1 MSEESNAT
9 TSTAL
14 ADYTAATQ
22 EGWNAHHRA
31 EAALAILKEQLK
43 HRSRALY
50 AKVRRL
56 VRATE
61 FDVIQCD
68 YWPLIDHSKRP
79 MQAQAMATIRLVGG
93 NKHMGRVELHFQFTP
108 EQEEFALARL
118 ALAIRQ

>member
-1 MSEESNAT
+1 MSKESTAT

-14 ADYTAATQ
+14 ADYTAATLQ
-22 EGWNAHHRA
+22 GWTAQHRA
-31 EAALAILKEQLK
+31 NAALEILKEELK
-43 HRSRALY
+43 HSSRALS

-56 VRATE
+56 VRSTE

-79 MQAQAMATIRLVGG
+79 MVAQAMATIRLVGA
-93 NKHMGRVELHFQFTP
+93 NKHMGRVELEFQFTP

-118 ALAIRQ
+118 ALAIR